1 MRRNIVRYVLLSYCM
16 TMRAISFRVKKRF
29 PDLQH
34 LVQAGLMREDELE
47 VITKLDQTVS
57 ANKWFLPLVWATDIC
72 TRALAEGKVR
82 PQTIKCLVGELVH
95 ISIINYDWVSV
106 PLVYTQVVT
115 LAVYSYF
122 GAALIGAQWISPE
135 SAEGYQAAYGLPEGS
150 TQARLDLFY
159 PFFLT
164 IQFAFFFG
172 WLKVAE
178 TLINPFGEDDDDFE
192 LNRLIDRHIQVHA

>member
-16 TMRAISFRVKKRF
+16 TMRAVSFRVKKRF

-47 VITKLDQTVS
+47 VMTKLDQTVS

-72 TRALAEGKVR
+72 ARALAEGKVR

-95 ISIINYDWVSV
+95 IRENLMGIINYDWVSV

-115 LAVYSYF
+115 LAVYSY
-122 GAALIGAQWISPE
+122 
-135 SAEGYQAAYGLPEGS
+135 YY
-150 TQARLDLFY
+150 
-159 PFFLT
+159 
-164 IQFAFFFG
+164 
-172 WLKVAE
+172 
-178 TLINPFGEDDDDFE
+178 
-192 LNRLIDRHIQVHA
+192 